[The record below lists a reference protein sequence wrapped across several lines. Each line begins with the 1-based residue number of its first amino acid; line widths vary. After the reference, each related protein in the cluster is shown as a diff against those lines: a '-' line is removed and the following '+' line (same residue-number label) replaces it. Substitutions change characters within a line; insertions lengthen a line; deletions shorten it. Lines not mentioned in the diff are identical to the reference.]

1 MATTKN
7 ITMKQFNGT
16 DYDTLYPKTIASQIN
31 DVYSKNET
39 LSNATKTL
47 FGLGSTAIPDS
58 VFAYIH
64 QKIEDLASVDVKIAT
79 GSYTGTG
86 TYGASNPNSLTFDF
100 IPKMIYVRNTNRTMT
115 DYGFMFIPVFCLS
128 DTFNSSGYFIYESAS
143 SNEYAKIDE
152 STKKVYW
159 YSASASASNSVN
171 AQFNISGN
179 TYEYFAIG

>member
-1 MATTKN
+1 MARNKN

-16 DYDTLYPKTIASQIN
+16 DYDTLYPKTIASQVA

-64 QKIEDLASVDVKIAT
+64 QKIEDLASVDVKIAA
-79 GSYTGTG
+79 GNYIGTG

-100 IPKMIYVRNTNRTMT
+100 EPKIVFFPKNSQTGGTGIT
-115 DYGFMFIPVFCLS
+115 LLKDYSTGFYS
-128 DTFNSSGYFIYESAS
+128 ETSSS
-143 SNEYAKIDE
+143 SNNTVTWGNKTI
-152 STKKVYW
+152 SW
-159 YSASASASNSVN
+159 YCTDSALYQNN
-171 AQFNISGN
+171 KSGV
-179 TYEYFAIG
+179 TYGYVAIG